1 MGVPIID
8 HETCKNTKLGLTYK
22 NSVKRDLPSIQM
34 CAGHLG
40 GGKDLCQVS
49 CGKKITRWR

>member
-40 GGKDLCQVS
+40 GGKDVCQVS